1 MTLLFLRLSS
11 SRDTAASSTHRVL
24 ADLALAA
31 HADTEIDFAFL
42 PPLRDSRVLGTFTG
56 REWSSFDLILVTNS
70 CVQEAINLPW
80 LLYANGVSP
89 WAPDRPES
97 FPPVLLGG
105 SNALA
110 SQCLVR
116 ADGTAVPD
124 AMFFGEAED
133 VLPVFLRRWREA
145 SGSKR
150 ERLARA
156 AHALDGFWVTGT
168 VPATPIRQ
176 AVARGKPPLASPQPL
191 LDNDSAGTARLS
203 VGAGCAAF
211 CSFCFE
217 GYERKPYRSWPLAD
231 VLAQAR
237 SLKAACGARAIELD
251 AFNLNTYAEL
261 GPLVERCARLFH
273 TVSFKSQR
281 ADGIAACPGIVD
293 LERAAGKGSY
303 TLGIEGISARMRAFL
318 CKSLADEAITA
329 AIQALLQRGARE
341 IKLFYILT
349 AHETPAD
356 LAAFGDFCSR
366 LSGWIQTPPACTRVV
381 LSFGRLVRMPNTP
394 LARDRL
400 FLNEADWRFCVD
412 GVAAVCRRTQLES
425 RFAFAWPDYLATQ
438 LLAACTHDHAD
449 RVVRL
454 ACDGLTHHGPWRDS
468 EAHRLAD
475 ALALPAPHAPVPSV
489 PSARCFPFI
498 QRAVSD
504 VFLESRWDAARRFL
518 DAGYCLGAA
527 CSACGACADA
537 SERQSILS
545 HSRTLT
551 ISPALIAAVAGIEAD
566 KRRLAPFYRR
576 ACLPADFAGRSPGWV
591 SARLLQILL
600 TRHPDLIDSLLAVDE
615 AVFSIGDA
623 ADERGIPC
631 GETLVRFRAW
641 EAASVIAALAQ
652 ETTLFPPAPVPPAFT
667 PGRFVR
673 ATWQIASSAPPR
685 DTAQTASEWLHAL
698 RLPHSLQRD
707 GDVWRATLA
716 TAAVKKKWVFALT
729 VTAGTPSGTGC
740 PARPV
745 AQMDD
750 GAGSAPAC
758 GSTLTITFSPQAPLR
773 TLLARLPPASGHPQA
788 ICLEVGV

>member
-11 SRDTAASSTHRVL
+11 GRDTAASSTHRVL

-42 PPLRDSRVLGTFTG
+42 PSPRDPRVIGTFTG
-56 REWSSFDLILVTNS
+56 RAWSSFDLVLVTNA
-70 CVQEAINLPW
+70 CVQETVNLPW
-80 LLYANGVSP
+80 LLHANGVSP
-89 WAPDRPES
+89 WASDRPES

-105 SNALA
+105 SNAFA

-124 AMFFGEAED
+124 AMFFGESED

-145 SGSKR
+145 SGSTR

-156 AHALDGFWVTGT
+156 AHALDGFWVTGA

-176 AVARGKPPLASPQPL
+176 AVARGTPSLASPQPL
-191 LDNDSAGTARLS
+191 LDNESAGTARLS

-217 GYERKPYRSWPLAD
+217 GYERKPYRSRALAD

-293 LERAAGKGSY
+293 LERAAGKASY

-318 CKSLADEAITA
+318 CKSLADDAIVA

-356 LAAFGDFCSR
+356 LADFGDFCSR
-366 LSGWIQTPPACTRVV
+366 LGGWIQTPPACTRVV

-400 FLNEADWRFCVD
+400 FLHEADWRFCVD
-412 GVAAVCRRTQLES
+412 GVAAICRRNQLES

-438 LLAACTHDHAD
+438 LLAACSHDHAD

-454 ACDGLTHHGPWRDS
+454 ACDGFTYHGPWRDS
-468 EAHRLAD
+468 DARRLAD
-475 ALALPAPHAPVPSV
+475 ALALPAQQAAVTSTH
-489 PSARCFPFI
+489 CFPFI

-504 VFLESRWDAARRFL
+504 AFLESRWEAARRFL
-518 DAGYCLGAA
+518 DAGYCLGTA

-537 SERQSILS
+537 SERQSVTS

-551 ISPALIAAVAGIEAD
+551 IPPALIAAVAGIEAG
-566 KRRLAPFYRR
+566 KRRLEPFYRR
-576 ACLPADFAGRSPGWV
+576 ACLPADFAGHSSGWV
-591 SARLLQILL
+591 SARLLQLLL
-600 TRHPDLIDSLLAVDE
+600 TRHPALIDSLLTADE

-623 ADERGIPC
+623 ADERVIPC

-641 EAASVIAALAQ
+641 DAASVLAALAQ
-652 ETTLFPPAPVPPAFT
+652 ETALFPPAPVPPAFT

-673 ATWQIASSAPPR
+673 ATWRIASSAPPR
-685 DTAQTASEWLHAL
+685 DTAQTASEWLHAI

-707 GDVWRATLA
+707 GDVWHATLA
-716 TAAVKKKWVFALT
+716 AAAIKKKWVFALT

-740 PARPV
+740 Q
-745 AQMDD
+745 AQSAERSD
-750 GAGSAPAC
+750 AGGGSTPAC

-773 TLLARLPPASGHPQA
+773 ALLDRLPPASGHPQA
-788 ICLEVGV
+788 TCLEVSV

>member
-1 MTLLFLRLSS
+1 
-11 SRDTAASSTHRVL
+11 VL

-31 HADTEIDFAFL
+31 HPDAEIDFAFL
-42 PPLRDSRVLGTFTG
+42 PPARDPRVTGTFTG
-56 REWSSFDLILVTNS
+56 RAWSSFDLIIVTNS

-80 LLYANGVSP
+80 LLHANGVSP

-105 SNALA
+105 SNAFA
-110 SQCLVR
+110 AQCLVR

-150 ERLARA
+150 ERLTRA
-156 AHALDGFWVTGT
+156 AHALDGFWVTGA

-191 LDNDSAGTARLS
+191 LDTESAGTARLA

-281 ADGIAACPGIVD
+281 ADGIAACPGIAD

-303 TLGIEGISARMRAFL
+303 TLGIEGISARLRAFL
-318 CKSLADEAITA
+318 CKSLADDAIAA

-341 IKLFYILT
+341 IKLFFILT

-356 LAAFGDFCSR
+356 LADFDAFCSR
-366 LSGWIQTPPACTRVV
+366 LGGWMRTPPACTRVV
-381 LSFGRLVRMPNTP
+381 LSFGRLVRMPHTP

-412 GVAAVCRRTQLES
+412 GVAAVCRRNRLES

-438 LLAACTHDHAD
+438 FLAACTHDHAD

-454 ACDGLTHHGPWRDS
+454 ACEGLTYHGPWRDS
-468 EAHRLAD
+468 DAQRLTD
-475 ALALPAPHAPVPSV
+475 ALALPAPPAAVSSAP
-489 PSARCFPFI
+489 CFPFI

-504 VFLESRWDAARRFL
+504 AFLESRWDQARRFL
-518 DAGYCLGAA
+518 DAGYCLGTV
-527 CSACGACADA
+527 CHACGACADA
-537 SERQSILS
+537 SERQSIIS
-545 HSRTLT
+545 HPRAP
-551 ISPALIAAVAGIEAD
+551 IIPPALIAAVAGIEAD
-566 KRRLAPFYRR
+566 KRRLEPFYRR
-576 ACLPADFAGRSPGWV
+576 ACLPADFAGRSSGWV
-591 SARLLQILL
+591 SARLLQFLL
-600 TRHPDLIDSLLAVDE
+600 TRHPALIDTLLTADE

-623 ADERGIPC
+623 AGERMIPC

-641 EAASVIAALAQ
+641 DAASVLAALAQ
-652 ETTLFPPAPVPPAFT
+652 ETALFPPAPAPAAFT

-673 ATWQIASSAPPR
+673 ATWRIASSAPPR
-685 DTAQTASEWLHAL
+685 DTAQAASEWLHAL
-698 RLPHSLQRD
+698 KLPHSLQRD
-707 GDVWRATLA
+707 GDLWRATLA
-716 TAAVKKKWVFALT
+716 PAAVKKKRVFALT
-729 VTAGTPSGTGC
+729 VAAGTPTGTGR

-745 AQMDD
+745 EP
-750 GAGSAPAC
+750 AGEGGGPPPAC
-758 GSTLTITFSPQAPLR
+758 GSILTITFSSQAPLR

-788 ICLEVGV
+788 TCLEVGV